1 MEPCTMDKQF
11 NRLGVIEEFHSI
23 IWTERYYGDSEVEL
37 VVPLTADFVRKLTT
51 GSFLC
56 IDESPEV
63 MSIETINIEN
73 NQIKVKG
80 ISILSWLNNR
90 FIRDSI
96 DHTKTKMKIKN
107 RTIGQIL
114 GYVIRHMC
122 TKDSD
127 WLYGSKSMGLGVGAN
142 GIAREKELAIPG
154 LISDPKNWDGT
165 GKKIPNKSIDYGP
178 VYERLK
184 PIAIQNNVGMRIWLE
199 TTPTSYSLN
208 FTSYKGKDRTD
219 TIRFST
225 QIDSFADVKEV
236 HSVAPQRTLV
246 YAYAP
251 DLEKIVVGEEG
262 GSDDYYM
269 QQNGKPGIFRDTPDP
284 LTEAH
289 ILDKYTGF
297 DLRAHMIF
305 TTVKNKKDLDNDNE
319 ADNGEA
325 ANKKEL
331 IHVLNDRAEQELKRN
346 CERIDTVDGTV
357 SPTNQF
363 QYGSG
368 PGQGDYFLGDIIEVQ
383 GLTGSIERS
392 RVTEYIRSQDAS
404 GEVSYPTVETIK
416 P

>member
-1 MEPCTMDKQF
+1 MEPCTMDKSF
-11 NRLGVIEEFHSI
+11 NRLGVLEDFYSL

-37 VVPLTADFVRKLTT
+37 VVPLTLDFVRKLTT

-63 MSIETINIEN
+63 MSIETIAIEN

-90 FIRDSI
+90 FIRDSA
-96 DHTKTKMKIKN
+96 DHTKTHMKIKN
-107 RTIGQIL
+107 RTVGQIL
-114 GYVIRHMC
+114 GYVVRHMC

-127 WLYGSKSMGLGVGAN
+127 WLYGSKSMGLGIGAN
-142 GIAREKELAIPG
+142 GTAREKELSIKG
-154 LISDPKNWDGT
+154 LISDPKNWDGS
-165 GKKIPNKSIDYGP
+165 GKKIVNKNIEYGP

-184 PIAIQNNVGMRIWLE
+184 PIAIQNKVGMRIWLE

-208 FTSYKGKDRTD
+208 FTSYKGKDRTG
-219 TIRFST
+219 TIRFSAE
-225 QIDSFADVKEV
+225 IDSFADLKEV
-236 HSVAPQRTLV
+236 HSIAPQKTLV

-251 DLEKIVVGEEG
+251 DLEPIEAGAEG
-262 GSDDYYM
+262 PAGNYLM
-269 QQNGKPGIFRDTPDP
+269 QQNGKPGISRDTPDP

-305 TTVKNKKDLDNDNE
+305 TSVKNKKDLDNDGE

-331 IHVLNDRAEQELKRN
+331 IHVLNDRAEAELKRN
-346 CERIDTVDGTV
+346 ERIDTVDGTV
-357 SPTNQF
+357 APTNQF
-363 QYGSG
+363 KYGSG
-368 PGQGDYFLGDIIEVQ
+368 PGQGDYFLGDVIEVQ
-383 GLTGSIERS
+383 GLTGMIEKC
-392 RVTEYIRSQDAS
+392 RVTEYIRTQDAS
-404 GEVSYPTVETIK
+404 GEVSYPTVEAIK